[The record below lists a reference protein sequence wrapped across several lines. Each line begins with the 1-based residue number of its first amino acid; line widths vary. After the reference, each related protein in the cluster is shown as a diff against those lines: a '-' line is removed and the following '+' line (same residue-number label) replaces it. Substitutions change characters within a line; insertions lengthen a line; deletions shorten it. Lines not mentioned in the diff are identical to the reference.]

1 MVRTPTGPIA
11 VLVECVLNRGKGPT
25 SIVGTDARSGMLNS
39 SRKEIPSSG
48 ELALTNKER
57 LASVGLLRPITPA
70 LRRSNES
77 KN

>member
-1 MVRTPTGPIA
+1 
-11 VLVECVLNRGKGPT
+11 
-25 SIVGTDARSGMLNS
+25 MLNS

-77 KN
+77 KNFSVRRKAEFKVIEAEEKESAKGERL